1 MIMQNYHNCRNWYT
15 YFFVEF
21 PQRLTECSRGPGER
35 LGPLQLLGAGGGQLA
50 QSLLTLLNYRHGQ
63 VATDQ
68 TEEIQTLP
76 LDPLVALL
84 ISGYLMNPCLVVMG
98 EEGPYSVTRMNTNL
112 LDVIQ
117 FFGVSHILEY
127 L

>member
-1 MIMQNYHNCRNWYT
+1 M
-15 YFFVEF
+15 
-21 PQRLTECSRGPGER
+21 
-35 LGPLQLLGAGGGQLA
+35 GPLQLLGAGGGQLA

-112 LDVIQ
+112 LDAIQ

>member
-1 MIMQNYHNCRNWYT
+1 M
-15 YFFVEF
+15 
-21 PQRLTECSRGPGER
+21 
-35 LGPLQLLGAGGGQLA
+35 GPLQLLGAGGGQLP

-68 TEEIQTLP
+68 TEECQTLP

-84 ISGYLMNPCLVVMG
+84 ISRYLMNPCLVVMG

>member
-1 MIMQNYHNCRNWYT
+1 M
-15 YFFVEF
+15 
-21 PQRLTECSRGPGER
+21 
-35 LGPLQLLGAGGGQLA
+35 GPLQLLGAGGGQLP

-68 TEEIQTLP
+68 TEESQTLP
-76 LDPLVALL
+76 LDPLVALP
-84 ISGYLMNPCLVVMG
+84 ISRYLMNPCLVVMG

-112 LDVIQ
+112 LEVIQ
-117 FFGVSHILEY
+117 PFGVSHILEY